1 MINKCF
7 EYVIDGWVKHV
18 WVLGTKGGGGKIGGG
33 GGGGLGRRT
42 SSSSIVGWLFA
53 MNTFSRPR
61 LDKSKLVTST
71 TGSTK
76 GSLGFSRVRFFRN
89 DEIGFGGSGSTA
101 NMFMSGGFEEAPMV
115 GSEGWYNGYLSFFL
129 KEGLFCGLV

>member
-42 SSSSIVGWLFA
+42 SSSSTVGWLFA
-53 MNTFSRPR
+53 MSTSSRPR
-61 LDKSKLVTST
+61 LDKSKSVTST

-76 GSLGFSRVRFFRN
+76 RFSWIFKGEVF
-89 DEIGFGGSGSTA
+89 
-101 NMFMSGGFEEAPMV
+101 
-115 GSEGWYNGYLSFFL
+115 
-129 KEGLFCGLV
+129 